1 MELLRKYQECNEEEE
16 NEYDNS
22 EKLET
27 AEHTME
33 LSELAQVMMNYLGC
47 ECKYFPPTADDDS
60 IMSAYKYV
68 KRNGARKGFVPVL
81 IQVDE
86 LLYEN
91 LVMNSDPNHNELDKH
106 VFDPDKVIEYRNQML
121 SAPMKDGKAV
131 LEERICR
138 CKARAKA
145 NNLDWEKEI
154 LGEIRGGYRS
164 YRFVSHWDFI
174 MDMTY
179 PLILA
184 KIPVK
189 NPWEIFA
196 YLPFSSWNDS
206 LDVSELMAVAKY
218 WFKQYGAVPSVI
230 TYDAL
235 EFELPA
241 PIPKEKAMEAAI
253 EQYGFCP
260 DTIDQ
265 GLVDMVVGNLADIL
279 RKSTVWYF
287 RWN

>member
-1 MELLRKYQECNEEEE
+1 
-16 NEYDNS
+16 
-22 EKLET
+22 
-27 AEHTME
+27 ME
-33 LSELAQVMMNYLGC
+33 LSELAQVMMDYLGC

-60 IMSAYKYV
+60 IISAYKYM

-86 LLYEN
+86 ILCEN
-91 LVMNSDPNHNELDKH
+91 LVMNSAPDCDKLGKYA
-106 VFDPDKVIEYRNQML
+106 FDRDKVIEYRNKML
-121 SAPMKDGKAV
+121 STPMKNGKAV
-131 LEERICR
+131 LEKMICQ

-145 NNLDWEKEI
+145 NDLDWEKEI
-154 LGEIRGGYRS
+154 LGEIKEGYKNCHFNS
-164 YRFVSHWDFI
+164 YWDFTI
-174 MDMTY
+174 DMTY

-196 YLPFSSWNDS
+196 YLPFSSWNDCP
-206 LDVSELMAVAKY
+206 DTPELMAVAKY
-218 WFKQYGAVPSVI
+218 WFEQYSAVPGVI

-235 EFELPA
+235 EFILPA
-241 PIPKEKAMEAAI
+241 PIPKEKAMETAI

-260 DTIDQ
+260 DIVDQ
-265 GLVDMVVGNLADIL
+265 GLVDMVVGNLADVL